1 MKLNTSDRSR
11 LVRIT
16 GRFSGAPIVMLGDLV
31 ADEFVY
37 GQIAR
42 VSREA
47 PVLILKQREKQ
58 ILPGGGANAANNLV
72 DVGARVIL
80 VGTAGEDEAGEAL
93 VQYFAAKGVEV
104 GKVVRHKQ
112 YRTPTKSRLLG

>member
-1 MKLNTSDRSR
+1 MSPKSDARSPGSLRLNARDRSR
-11 LVRIT
+11 LGALVK
-16 GRFSGAPIVMLGDLV
+16 RFAGTPVLVLADLV

-80 VGTAGEDEAGEAL
+80 VGVAGEDEAGEAL
-93 VQYFAAKGVEV
+93 VRYFAAKDV
-104 GKVVRHKQ
+104 
-112 YRTPTKSRLLG
+112 

>member
-1 MKLNTSDRSR
+1 MEISAKNRASLLAIVN
-11 LVRIT
+11 
-16 GRFSGAPIVMLGDLV
+16 RFSHQRVAMLGDLV

-37 GQIAR
+37 GHIAR

-72 DVGARVIL
+72 DIGARVIL
-80 VGTAGEDEAGEAL
+80 VGAAGEDEAGEAL
-93 VQYFAAKGVEV
+93 LRYFAAKGVQI
-104 GKVVRHKQ
+104 GM
-112 YRTPTKSRLLG
+112 